1 MRHARPVNWDDLRI
15 IAAVKDEG
23 TYAGASARL
32 RIDETTVAR
41 RLARIQRALGFNLF
55 DAVDGLRKATR
66 QCEEV
71 LAHIQAISRHVA
83 DIGKV
88 GGDTPGPVGR
98 FRIASTNGIAEEVLS
113 PRAGEFLAKNP
124 GLTLQFLVSNEN
136 VNFSRWE
143 ADFAVRLRKPDKGN
157 FAISRLREA
166 RLYFIEPVQA
176 PERGIF
182 ACAYPHGLDL
192 TPESSFLRGK
202 GIQDTARCVTDN
214 LRVIRNLLLS
224 RHAIGVLPEYMC
236 GELFADARLRLTPL
250 PSSRGIWLLIQDHLR
265 RDRVARIVVEW
276 IRDCFRE
283 LGVR

>member
-1 MRHARPVNWDDLRI
+1 MLRPVNWDDLRI

-23 TYAGASARL
+23 TFAGASARL

-41 RLARIQRALGFNLF
+41 RLARIQRSLGFNLF

-88 GGDTPGPVGR
+88 GGDAPGPIGR

-113 PRAGEFLAKNP
+113 PRAAEFLAKNP

-143 ADFAVRLRKPDKGN
+143 ADFAIRLRKPNKGN
-157 FAISRLREA
+157 FAISHLGDA
-166 RLYFIEPVQA
+166 RLYFIEPAQT
-176 PERGIF
+176 PESGIF
-182 ACAYPHGLDL
+182 ACAYPPGLDL
-192 TPESSFLRGK
+192 TPESRFLQGK
-202 GIQDTARCVTDN
+202 GVQETARCVTDN

-224 RHAIGVLPEYMC
+224 QQAIGVLPEYMC
-236 GELFADARLRLTPL
+236 GELLADARLRLTPL
-250 PSSRGIWLLIQDHLR
+250 SSSRGIWLLIQDHLR
-265 RDRVARIVVEW
+265 RDRVARIVVDW
-276 IRDCFRE
+276 MRDCFRGFR
-283 LGVR
+283 LR